1 MIRNLAGYA
10 ADCARQFRDALETRF
25 AARMEEGRVGKIARS
40 AQPRG
45 APRVSDFARAAAPS
59 RRDAQPTRAAH
70 VTPFAA
76 NVCFT
81 FGDTRNL
88 IKLSA
93 VVRCGAAVI
102 SAAVYGIELCK
113 SPGNGPR

>member
-45 APRVSDFARAAAPS
+45 HRA
-59 RRDAQPTRAAH
+59 
-70 VTPFAA
+70 
-76 NVCFT
+76 
-81 FGDTRNL
+81 
-88 IKLSA
+88 
-93 VVRCGAAVI
+93 
-102 SAAVYGIELCK
+102 
-113 SPGNGPR
+113 